1 MKKKI
6 LFLMAAF
13 ALFVPNVMAATKEVA
28 TDEELIKA
36 FSEAATGDTIKLT
49 ADIENHK
56 GDGNSLKVKDGKELT
71 LDLDTIL
78 L

>member
-1 MKKKI
+1 MKKKL

-56 GDGNSLKVKDGKELT
+56 GDGIHLRLKMVKN
-71 LDLDTIL
+71 L

>member
-28 TDEELIKA
+28 TDEELIKP
-36 FSEAATGDTIKLT
+36 
-49 ADIENHK
+49 
-56 GDGNSLKVKDGKELT
+56 
-71 LDLDTIL
+71 
-78 L
+78 